1 MPNIGLTETLEIE
14 FKSDQDQL
22 PDHEL
27 IECVVAFSNAEGGDI
42 YVGIEDDGEIT
53 GLHIKHSNVAGLP
66 AVIANNT
73 VPPVSV
79 RVEKDH
85 IDGASYFIMHV
96 NKMKS
101 PVATTSGKILR
112 RRLKADG
119 TPENI
124 PMYPYEIVSRLSDLS
139 LLDFSA
145 QPVPD
150 SEYSDLDP
158 VERARLR
165 RIIQIYSTEKELLD
179 LSDEE
184 LDKALQLITTVE
196 KRTVPTMTGMLLIGK
211 KDRLSAMIPTAETAI
226 QVLSGTDVKVNESFI
241 MPLLAGFEKITEY
254 MNAWNREEEFED
266 GLFRISIPEIDRRAF
281 REALVN
287 AFSHR
292 DYSILG
298 RVRVAIEEEGLT
310 ISNPGGF
317 IEGVTI
323 SNLIWAEPHGRN
335 PVLSDAMKRIGLA
348 ERTGR
353 GIDRIFE
360 GSLLYGKQLPDYSK
374 STEKRVE
381 LYIPK
386 SIPDKSFIR
395 MITEEQRRLGRSL
408 PILTLLILN
417 SLKRMRRATVQEI
430 VSDTNANETKVRDAM
445 EHLSEAG
452 LVEALGSGKGRYYIL
467 SAKVYRASN
476 DSVGYVRQSGIDALR
491 YKELVMKLAVEQG
504 EISRANVIDLL
515 HVAPSQAFRIL
526 KRLADAEE
534 LELISKGRGAKYI
547 PTNTRV
553 RKIVR

>member
-1 MPNIGLTETLEIE
+1 
-14 FKSDQDQL
+14 
-22 PDHEL
+22 
-27 IECVVAFSNAEGGDI
+27 
-42 YVGIEDDGEIT
+42 
-53 GLHIKHSNVAGLP
+53 
-66 AVIANNT
+66 
-73 VPPVSV
+73 
-79 RVEKDH
+79 
-85 IDGASYFIMHV
+85 
-96 NKMKS
+96 MKS